1 MEACAACAAI
11 LPFRMFKSFRMTMH
25 CFIDLLTFV
34 VSTILFSPC
43 LDLHNAADF
52 LAFPLLLYSNSF
64 GALCFL
70 VFLSGLFLLT

>member
-1 MEACAACAAI
+1 
-11 LPFRMFKSFRMTMH
+11 MFKSFRMTMH

-34 VSTILFSPC
+34 VSTILFSLC

-52 LAFPLLLYSNSF
+52 LAFPLLLYSSSF

-70 VFLSGLFLLT
+70 VFLVMILSDGSFLPLSAPYLG